1 FIYLSSEVKV
11 LDPPPP
17 QSSSSLSRSQFVERV
32 RHSNQACQ
40 QGDFSLA
47 IQLYSE
53 ALTFH
58 PHNYI
63 LYSNRSAAYIRVGR
77 YSPALNDAIKAGL
90 INPKWP

>member
-1 FIYLSSEVKV
+1 MSPSSEVKV
-11 LDPPPP
+11 LDP
-17 QSSSSLSRSQFVERV
+17 RSQFVERV

-63 LYSNRSAAYIRVGR
+63 LVGR

-90 INPKWP
+90 INPKWPIGD